1 MPNRQTLR
9 KEGAMDIGKRDGW
22 RYEEERET
30 PSVSVC
36 SKSGQVGVCE
46 IIKRTQ
52 SHSTAIHPMQ
62 LGTSNSS
69 NPNHNPELLSV
80 GLDTCYG
87 ITYRREL
94 FSSSSSSLLEKRFT
108 PQLRI
113 QLELKERNKSVRERE

>member
-9 KEGAMDIGKRDGW
+9 KKEAMDIGKRDGW

-52 SHSTAIHPMQ
+52 SHSTAVRHITHTTQITHAPPAIDKQ
-62 LGTSNSS
+62 HAHIRN
-69 NPNHNPELLSV
+69 LSV
-80 GLDTCYG
+80 S
-87 ITYRREL
+87 E
-94 FSSSSSSLLEKRFT
+94 
-108 PQLRI
+108 
-113 QLELKERNKSVRERE
+113 